1 MDWILLAKYFIL
13 GLIQGISEPIPIS
26 SSGHLILAQ
35 NLFGLGL
42 DDLSFEVVVNT
53 ASLLAVILVYRKDII
68 RLISSTMQYL
78 RKREASTKDVKDDF
92 KLVIYLIIGTIPA
105 GLLGVLFN
113 DFIGEH
119 LKSTF
124 TVGIA
129 LLVTAFF
136 LFFIRNLK
144 GTKGR
149 HAMTW
154 KEALLIGIGQAVA
167 LTPGVSRSGATVV
180 TAMLIGMKRDT
191 ALMFSFLLYIP
202 VSLGAS
208 VLEIPDMLQKD
219 FSNDL
224 LIAYALAFIA
234 SLVASFF
241 ALKWF
246 IDVMKKGK
254 LVYFAIYCLVIAI
267 ITLFLL

>member
-1 MDWILLAKYFIL
+1 MDLWILLGKYFIL

-26 SSGHLILAQ
+26 SSGHLIIAQ
-35 NLFGLGL
+35 DLFKLGVE
-42 DDLSFEVVVNT
+42 DLSFEVVVNT
-53 ASLLAVILVYRKDII
+53 ASLLAVILVYRKDIV
-68 RLISSTMQYL
+68 RLFTSTISYIS
-78 RKREASTKDVKDDF
+78 KREESTKDDF

-105 GLLGVLFN
+105 ALLGLLFN

-129 LLVTAFF
+129 LLFTAFS

-144 GTKGR
+144 GTKNR

-154 KEALLIGIGQAVA
+154 KEALLVGLGQAVA
-167 LTPGVSRSGATVV
+167 LIPGVSRSGATVV
-180 TAMLIGMKRDT
+180 TAMLIGLKRDT

-208 VLEIPDMLQKD
+208 VLELPDMLKQD
-219 FSNDL
+219 FSSDML
-224 LIAYALAFIA
+224 FAYSLAFIA
-234 SLVASFF
+234 SLVASYF

-254 LVYFAIYCLVIAI
+254 LIYFAIYCLLIAI